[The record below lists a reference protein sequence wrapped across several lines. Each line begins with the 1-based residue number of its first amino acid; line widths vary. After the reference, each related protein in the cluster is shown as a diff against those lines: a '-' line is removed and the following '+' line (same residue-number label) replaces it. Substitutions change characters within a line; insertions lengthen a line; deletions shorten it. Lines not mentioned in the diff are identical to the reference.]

1 VTSLA
6 WLCHAGALTNTRLCD
21 LSSGWRRRHHSCRVL
36 SVRSVLRAWPDGRR
50 RHMTAPFPFLWLCA
64 APPCPALSQLILPA
78 ECALVV
84 AVKATA
90 QCRVTSHISVCS
102 PSPPC
107 LLVFRHRALF
117 ILARVTS
124 LQSYARIST
133 GCRRRCCGWT
143 AGNWRRSALTSDT
156 ALLCSVCVCVCR
168 AAMCEWWRLCFTV
181 RARMSGICKFTHNDR
196 LFRIHLRHCEV
207 FCRRRRQLYVFECRN
222 EKHHSLLRAV
232 IVKVWKKCRQIRP
245 SYLITN
251 MTER

>member
-1 VTSLA
+1 MTSLA

-156 ALLCSVCVCVCR
+156 ALLCSVCVCVFVEQRCVNGDAYVSLFVHAWAVFANSPTTIDYSEFTCVTAKCFV
-168 AAMCEWWRLCFTV
+168 AAVVNYTSSSAVMR
-181 RARMSGICKFTHNDR
+181 SI
-196 LFRIHLRHCEV
+196 IHCCVL
-207 FCRRRRQLYVFECRN
+207 
-222 EKHHSLLRAV
+222 S
-232 IVKVWKKCRQIRP
+232 
-245 SYLITN
+245 
-251 MTER
+251 